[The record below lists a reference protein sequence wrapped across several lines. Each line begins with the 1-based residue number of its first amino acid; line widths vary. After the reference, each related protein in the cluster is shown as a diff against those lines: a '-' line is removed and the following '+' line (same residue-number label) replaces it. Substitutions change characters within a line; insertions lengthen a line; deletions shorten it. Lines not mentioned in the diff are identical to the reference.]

1 MTKQRPDT
9 PALCVFCGSRHG
21 TDPAFSAAAR
31 AIGQGL
37 ARRGWQLVYG
47 GGNVGLM
54 GEVADAAR
62 AGGAWVTG
70 VIPESLMQREV
81 GHRGLDELHVVSTMH
96 VRKQLMAERAHAFVA
111 LPGGLGT
118 FEELFE
124 VWTWRQL
131 GYHDRPLALLN
142 TAGYYDGLI
151 DFLRNTVDRG
161 FVSQPQADMLIVER
175 DPEALLERLVQAL
188 PGQASSP
195 DLATT

>member
-1 MTKQRPDT
+1 MTPQRPDT
-9 PALCVFCGSRHG
+9 PTLCVFCGSRHG
-21 TDPAFSAAAR
+21 SDPAYTTAAR
-31 AIGQGL
+31 AIGLGL
-37 ARRGWQLVYG
+37 AARGWQLVYG

-81 GHRGLDELHVVSTMH
+81 GHRGLDELHVVPTMH

-118 FEELFE
+118 FEEIFE

-131 GYHDRPLALLN
+131 GYHDRPIALLN

-151 DFLRNTVDRG
+151 GFLRNTVDRG
-161 FVSQPQADMLIVER
+161 FVSQPQAEMLIVEN
-175 DPEALLERLVQAL
+175 DPQALLQRLAQAL
-188 PGQASSP
+188 PGSSSAL
-195 DLATT
+195 DLART

>member
-1 MTKQRPDT
+1 MTSQRPDT
-9 PALCVFCGSRHG
+9 PTLCVFCGSRHG
-21 TDPAFSAAAR
+21 TEPAYTAAAR
-31 AIGQGL
+31 AVGLGL
-37 ARRGWQLVYG
+37 AARGWQLVYG

-81 GHRGLDELHVVSTMH
+81 GHRGLDELHVVPTMH

-118 FEELFE
+118 FEEIFE

-131 GYHDRPLALLN
+131 GYHDRPIALLN

-151 DFLRNTVDRG
+151 AFLAQTVTRG
-161 FVSQPQADMLIVER
+161 FVAQPQADMLIVES
-175 DPEALLERLVQAL
+175 DAQALLQRIAQAL
-188 PGQASSP
+188 PGSATAL
-195 DLATT
+195 DLART